1 MTTMMRGG
9 LLAVLLMVNLSCV
22 DAFDDMK
29 VCYVL
34 DAILIAYSI
43 VLTVLYIRLKL
54 YPATTPQD
62 HPEAYLSISQKSDA
76 AGIYSGLTPHIS
88 DTYETIRVE
97 KKAQM

>member
-1 MTTMMRGG
+1 MTTMMRGS

-54 YPATTPQD
+54 YPATPPQD
-62 HPEAYLSISQKSDA
+62 HPEKSDA

>member
-1 MTTMMRGG
+1 MLPVVFS
-9 LLAVLLMVNLSCV
+9 LLHT
-22 DAFDDMK
+22 

-43 VLTVLYIRLKL
+43 VLTVLYIR
-54 YPATTPQD
+54 
-62 HPEAYLSISQKSDA
+62 A
-76 AGIYSGLTPHIS
+76 APRAAVLTRPLCLRQGLTPHIS